1 MSLPRQV
8 QSQLY
13 HFKSRLH
20 VLVAAQV
27 FSVVMVSRLFGIS
40 RNTFYKYRHQAEQG
54 RLASFDCTP
63 RVHGSAKPQGII
75 DAVLHAKTQYPSF
88 GKQRLANVLYHQGIV
103 ISPNT
108 VQRILR
114 KHSPPVQPVTCPPR
128 SWSAFEAFAPHVIW
142 AMDICY
148 LSTRKRDGFDR
159 YLITILD
166 DHSRMVIASGLSE
179 RQTISEVVEVLKA
192 AVLTYGVPRQLVC
205 DQGSQF
211 TCSEFR
217 RVCGVIQLAVDYAPP
232 HYPQYKGKIERFFRT
247 ARSEMPHAQGPA
259 MAPGLHAVWIEEYN
273 HDRIHSRVT
282 DAAGHAQ
289 VPAFR
294 LRWKP
299 SAARPLPPAIS
310 VDDVFHV
317 QRPLTG
323 PRTRQV
329 NAARCISYRKQSYH
343 FPELHKPTV
352 CLDVTSLAAGIY
364 GYDDGKN
371 GPTRCALIGAA
382 LGDRCRTHR
391 ASRTPPAAARSARS
405 ALAVGSGRAL
415 TVGLGEFRRSRTTPR
430 SRTMPCGDA
439 SPATCPPGT
448 RPSPPPPFLFESWLQ

>member
-1 MSLPRQV
+1 
-8 QSQLY
+8 
-13 HFKSRLH
+13 
-20 VLVAAQV
+20 
-27 FSVVMVSRLFGIS
+27 
-40 RNTFYKYRHQAEQG
+40 
-54 RLASFDCTP
+54 
-63 RVHGSAKPQGII
+63 
-75 DAVLHAKTQYPSF
+75 VLHAKAQHPSF
-88 GKQRLANVLYHQGIV
+88 GKQRLANVLYHQGIR

-114 KHSPPVQPVTCPPR
+114 KDARPVPPVTCVPR
-128 SWSAFEAFAPHVIW
+128 HWSAFEAFAPNVMW

-148 LSTRKRDGFDR
+148 LYTRKHDGFDR

-166 DHSRMVIASGLSE
+166 DHSRMVIASGLFE

-205 DQGSQF
+205 DHGSQF

-217 RVCGVIQLAVDYAPP
+217 RLCAAIQLAVDDAPP
-232 HYPQYKGKIERFFRT
+232 HDPQYKGKIERFFRT
-247 ARSEMPHAQGPA
+247 ARSEMPRTQAPE
-259 MAPGLHAVWIEEYN
+259 MAPGLHAGWIAEYN

-289 VPAFR
+289 APVFR
-294 LRWKP
+294 FHWRP

-343 FPELHKPTV
+343 FPALHKGDVIEVNEGKVQIDFAYLGNVVQSIRKPVRQHTATTRKV
-352 CLDVTSLAAGIY
+352 QTGGLVKFKQQRIHLDLPKGTHVVVLREGQDYIFY
-364 GYDDGKN
+364 
-371 GPTRCALIGAA
+371 
-382 LGDRCRTHR
+382 LGDR
-391 ASRTPPAAARSARS
+391 
-405 ALAVGSGRAL
+405 V
-415 TVGLGEFRRSRTTPR
+415 VFR
-430 SRTMPCGDA
+430 MPGQEKCH
-439 SPATCPPGT
+439 PCI
-448 RPSPPPPFLFESWLQ
+448 

>member
-1 MSLPRQV
+1 MSLPMQV
-8 QSQLY
+8 QSRLY
-13 HFKSRLH
+13 HFKSHILG
-20 VLVAAQV
+20 LVAAHV
-27 FSVVMVSRLFGIS
+27 FSVAMVSRLFGIS
-40 RNTFYKYRHQAEQG
+40 RTTFYKYRHQAEQG

-63 RVHGSAKPQGII
+63 HVHGSATPPHII
-75 DAVLHAKTQYPSF
+75 EAVWRAKVQYPSF
-88 GKQRLANVLYHQGIV
+88 GKQRLANVLYHQGV
-103 ISPNT
+103 LISPNT

-114 KHSPPVQPVTCPPR
+114 TEAPAVPPVPCPR
-128 SWSAFEAFAPHVIW
+128 HRWNAFEALAPHVIW

-148 LSTRKRDGFDR
+148 LYTRKHDGFER

-166 DHSRMVIASGLSE
+166 DHSRTVIASGLYE
-179 RQTISEVVEVLKA
+179 RQTVSEVVEVLKA

-205 DQGSQF
+205 DHGSQF

-217 RVCGVIQLAVDYAPP
+217 RVCAAIQLTVDYAPP

-247 ARSEMPHAQGPA
+247 ARSEMPRAQVPEIA
-259 MAPGLHAVWIEEYN
+259 TGLHAVWVEEYN

-289 VPAFR
+289 APVFR

-310 VDDVFHV
+310 VDDIFHV

-343 FPELHKPTV
+343 FPALNKG
-352 CLDVTSLAAGIY
+352 DVIEVN
-364 GYDDGKN
+364 DGKDHIN
-371 GPTRCALIGAA
+371 FSYLGQLVQRIRKPLRQHTATTRKVQTGGLVKFKQQRIQLNLPKGTYVVV
-382 LGDRCRTHR
+382 LREGWNYLFYVGDR
-391 ASRTPPAAARSARS
+391 
-405 ALAVGSGRAL
+405 V
-415 TVGLGEFRRSRTTPR
+415 VFRMTGQEKCH
-430 SRTMPCGDA
+430 PCI
-439 SPATCPPGT
+439 
-448 RPSPPPPFLFESWLQ
+448 

>member
-1 MSLPRQV
+1 MQV
-8 QSQLY
+8 QSRLY
-13 HFKSRLH
+13 HFKTQMLS
-20 VLVAAQV
+20 LVAAHV

-54 RLASFDCTP
+54 SLASFDCTP
-63 RVHGSAKPQGII
+63 RVHGSAKPQRII
-75 DAVLHAKTQYPSF
+75 DAVLRTKAQYPSF
-88 GKQRLANVLYHQGIV
+88 GKQRLANVLYHQGIR

-108 VQRILR
+108 VQHIVR
-114 KHSPPVQPVTCPPR
+114 KEAPCVPPVPCPR
-128 SWSAFEAFAPHVIW
+128 RHWNAFEALAPHVMW

-148 LSTRKRDGFDR
+148 LYTNKQDGFDR

-166 DHSRMVIASGLSE
+166 DHSRTVIASGLYE
-179 RQTISEVVEVLKA
+179 RQTVAEVVEVLKA
-192 AVLTYGVPRQLVC
+192 AVLTYGVPRKLVC

-217 RVCGVIQLAVDYAPP
+217 RVCAGIQLAVDYAPP

-247 ARSEMPHAQGPA
+247 ARSEMPRAQ
-259 MAPGLHAVWIEEYN
+259 APEIVAGLHAGWIEEYN

-289 VPAFR
+289 APVFR

-299 SAARPLPPAIS
+299 SAARPVPPALS

-343 FPELHKPTV
+343 FPALNKG
-352 CLDVTSLAAGIY
+352 DVIEVN
-364 GYDDGKN
+364 DGKDHMN
-371 GPTRCALIGAA
+371 FSYLGQLVQRISKPLRQQTATTRKVQRGGLVKFKQQRIHLDLPKGTHVVILREGWDYLFY
-382 LGDRCRTHR
+382 LGDQ
-391 ASRTPPAAARSARS
+391 
-405 ALAVGSGRAL
+405 V
-415 TVGLGEFRRSRTTPR
+415 VFRITGQEKCH
-430 SRTMPCGDA
+430 PCI
-439 SPATCPPGT
+439 
-448 RPSPPPPFLFESWLQ
+448 

>member
-1 MSLPRQV
+1 MSLPMQV

-13 HFKSRLH
+13 HFKTQILG
-20 VLVAAQV
+20 LVAAHV

-54 RLASFDCTP
+54 HLASFDCTP
-63 RVHGSAKPQGII
+63 RVHGSAKPQHII
-75 DAVLHAKTQYPSF
+75 DAVLRAKAQYPSF

-114 KHSPPVQPVTCPPR
+114 KDALPVPQGPCPPR
-128 SWSAFEAFAPHVIW
+128 DWSAFEAMAPHVIW

-148 LSTRKRDGFDR
+148 LYTSKQDGFDR

-166 DHSRMVIASGLSE
+166 DHSRMVIASGVSE
-179 RQTISEVVEVLKA
+179 RQTVAEVVEVLKA

-217 RVCGVIQLAVDYAPP
+217 RVCAMIQLAVDYAPP

-247 ARSEMPHAQGPA
+247 ARSEMPRAQAPE
-259 MAPGLHAVWIEEYN
+259 MAIGLHAVWIAEYN
-273 HDRIHSRVT
+273 HARIHSRVT

-289 VPAFR
+289 APVFR

-299 SAARPLPPAIS
+299 SAARPLPPGIS
-310 VDDVFHV
+310 VDDVFRV
-317 QRPLTG
+317 QRPHTG

-343 FPELHKPTV
+343 FPALNKGDIIEV
-352 CLDVTSLAAGIY
+352 N
-364 GYDDGKN
+364 DGKDHIN
-371 GPTRCALIGAA
+371 FSYLGQVVQRISKPLRQQTATTRKVHTGGLVKFKQQRIQLDLPKGTYVVVLREGRDYLFY
-382 LGDRCRTHR
+382 LGDQ
-391 ASRTPPAAARSARS
+391 
-405 ALAVGSGRAL
+405 V
-415 TVGLGEFRRSRTTPR
+415 VFRMTGQEKCH
-430 SRTMPCGDA
+430 PCI
-439 SPATCPPGT
+439 
-448 RPSPPPPFLFESWLQ
+448 